1 MSYSLDVI
9 SHLSEFKGRPFKKH
23 NVEGIET
30 IGVWGNEPFE
40 VVFRNNT
47 YQTVQVK
54 LSIDGTDLL
63 TGNPATTSAVGDMF
77 VVKPYDKLSLKA
89 WPESN
94 KGGAQF
100 IFTSAEK
107 SVAVNTHGNLNS
119 RGVIAAAVF
128 TESYVAPYTVY
139 GGGYS
144 TTFGSIVSGTIGN
157 LSCDTNNATMDY
169 MELDLRRE
177 IDDSDDGIVGPAAAG
192 ADNRLGSLTLGDCEK
207 SAAPAGR
214 RRARQSLKSLAA
226 VGAGQHVSQ
235 RIENVKGFVKPA
247 LSTTVQVRYL
257 WWDDLV
263 DEVKAQGKNVTS
275 GFPGDEVKIMSI
287 GATPRIGENK
297 VKRSQSVELSRF

>member
-1 MSYSLDVI
+1 MSYNLDVI

-40 VVFRNNT
+40 VIFRNNT

-144 TTFGSIVSGTIGN
+144 STFGSTVGACYNNSTA
-157 LSCDTNNATMDY
+157 NNATMDY
-169 MELDLRRE
+169 LELDLCRE
-177 IDDSDDGIVGPAAAG
+177 IDDGDDKCMPAAG
-192 ADNRLGSLTLGDCEK
+192 VDNRLGKLTLDDCEK

-214 RRARQSLKSLAA
+214 RRARQSLKSVAA
-226 VGAGQHVSQ
+226 VGAGQHVAQ

-263 DEVKAQGKNVTS
+263 DEVKANTKNVTS
-275 GFPGDEVKIMSI
+275 GFPGDEVKIMSL